1 MERGSDKH
9 GARMDDALAHEVDGT
24 VSAGRSSRGQSWR
37 DPEPSGEDQP
47 DVDLRPDG
55 ALHGGVPAGMTED
68 DVELRSEL
76 AQALGKEVYPA
87 AAAELMAKAQESSA
101 SDRILDLLERLPAE
115 EFFANVQDVW
125 SSLGGGVEQ
134 HRP

>member
-9 GARMDDALAHEVDGT
+9 GPRMDDALAHEVEGT
-24 VSAGRSSRGQSWR
+24 VSAGRSSRGEAWR
-37 DPEPSGEDQP
+37 EPEPSGEDQP

-68 DVELRSEL
+68 DVELRSEV

-87 AAAELMAKAQESSA
+87 SGAELLAKAQESSA
-101 SDRILDLLERLPAE
+101 ADRILDLLAQLPAE
-115 EFFANVQDVW
+115 EMFTNVQDVW
-125 SSLGGGVEQ
+125 SRLGGGVEQ
-134 HRP
+134 HRA

>member
-24 VSAGRSSRGQSWR
+24 IEAGRSSRVEEWR

-55 ALHGGVPAGMTED
+55 ALHGGVPEGMTD
-68 DVELRSEL
+68 QDVELRSEV
-76 AQALGKEVYPA
+76 AQALGKEIYPA
-87 AAAELMAKAQESSA
+87 SGAELVAKAQESSA
-101 SDRILDLLERLPAE
+101 TDHVLDLLERLPSE
-115 EFFANVQDVW
+115 ETFTNVQDIW
-125 SSLGGGVEQ
+125 TSLGGGVEQ
-134 HRP
+134 HRT

>member
-9 GARMDDALAHEVDGT
+9 GPRMDEALAHEVEGT
-24 VSAGRSSRGQSWR
+24 VAAGRSSRGEPWR

-55 ALHGGVPAGMTED
+55 GLHGGVPVGMTEQ

-87 AAAELMAKAQESSA
+87 TAAQLMAKAHESSA

-115 EFFANVQDVW
+115 EVFTNVQDVW
-125 SSLGGGVEQ
+125 SRLGGGVEK
-134 HRP
+134 HRS

>member
-9 GARMDDALAHEVDGT
+9 GPRMDDALAHEVEGT
-24 VSAGRSSRGQSWR
+24 VSAGRSSRGESWR
-37 DPEPSGEDQP
+37 DLEPSGEDQP

-87 AAAELMAKAQESSA
+87 SAAELMAKAHESSA
-101 SDRILDLLERLPAE
+101 SDRILDLLAQLPAE
-115 EFFANVQDVW
+115 ESFANVQDVW
-125 SSLGGGVEQ
+125 SSLGGGVEA
-134 HRP
+134 HRS